1 MELVNDGS
9 NDLSDHIDILLTRW
23 CVLMKL
29 VVMAF
34 ASLLCASVVFAES
47 NADLAAQVRDTENAF
62 AKTMADR
69 DLKAFAS
76 FVADDAIFF
85 GQAALRG
92 KNAVVDAWSNFYE
105 GEAAPF
111 SWRAETVEVLD
122 SGQLAL
128 SSGPVFDPQGKH
140 TATFNS
146 VWRREAD
153 GKWKVVFDKGTC
165 VCGEPKASH

>member
-1 MELVNDGS
+1 
-9 NDLSDHIDILLTRW
+9 
-23 CVLMKL
+23 MKL
-29 VVMAF
+29 IVLALAFVSSLSIGSAF
-34 ASLLCASVVFAES
+34 AQSNGEFAV
-47 NADLAAQVRDTENAF
+47 QVRDAENAF

-76 FVADDAIFF
+76 FVAEDAFFF
-85 GQAALRG
+85 GPKGLRG
-92 KNAVVDAWSNFYE
+92 KQAVVDAWSKFYE
-105 GEAAPF
+105 GKTAPF

-122 SGQLAL
+122 SGGLAF
-128 SSGPVFDPQGKH
+128 SSGPVFDPEGKR

-165 VCGEPKASH
+165 VCGEPKASQ